1 MHARHWCTSVSIQ
14 KTELASPYKNMIKLP
29 PTSLAIWAV
38 LVLATYEVQAG
49 VLQVTPSPTRDV
61 ISLDGLWYFT
71 INGSHVDSIE
81 ESEDQEIN
89 LMPVPSSY
97 NDIST
102 KLDVRDHA
110 GAVWYKRSFFV
121 PSSWKNKKV
130 WIRFGSVCYNAT
142 VSINGEVAAE
152 HEIGHLPFAAEVSQ
166 FLKLGEDNDI
176 LVEVNNILTNTTIP
190 QGELNTLI
198 SGRKKVSYTFDFFN
212 YAGIDRPVYLYTTN
226 EIYIDDI
233 DIHTNLNGSDGLI
246 NYNVAVVG
254 GDSTLKYEI
263 NILDNKGKVAGTS
276 SSQSSTLNINN
287 ATLWWPYLMAKNP
300 GYLYTFEVFIRSKDD
315 VLLDYYKQRFGI
327 RVLEYTNTTFTIN
340 GKNIYMRGF
349 GKHEDSDIRGKGLD
363 LPTIL
368 RDFNLIRWIGANSFR
383 TSHYPYADEIMDLAD
398 QFGIMV
404 IDEVPAVNT
413 QDYNKEL
420 LENHKR
426 SLTELHKRDKNRPS
440 VVLWSIANEPVIGE
454 PVSEDYYRQI
464 KAHIKSLDT
473 SRPITLAN
481 SYTYDTEYAAQFVDI
496 LGVNRYEAWYHQVGE
511 IDGIY
516 PRVLEQAKGW
526 HTKFNKPVIYTEYG
540 ADSKEG
546 LSYLPTFIWS
556 EEYQNDLIT
565 EYFKAFDELRDDQ
578 GWLVG
583 EMIWCFA
590 DFRTDQDIRRLGGNK
605 KGLFTRSRQP
615 KQAAFRMRKRYWE
628 LAHNLNNATLPA
640 DLDPYIV
647 SFTSSKNV
655 NFKDEL

>member
-14 KTELASPYKNMIKLP
+14 KTE
-29 PTSLAIWAV
+29 LAIWAV